1 MAIVAGLIGIIGR
14 FAGKLLTTLLGW
26 ASTLLFGK
34 VPADKQLIVVLI
46 TFGSI
51 AWLALVAGVIV
62 PDAGTFLL
70 GFVPVPDWLP
80 DWVVRLA
87 MLIAA
92 IVLPLAIGG
101 ATLLLGSA
109 AERGTPR
116 EIVGTVLRGYPLAA
130 LLALSLGLLALIA
143 AGRKIRSLARRWSDA
158 HVPII
163 VKPGCYEQVLADLEL
178 ALDDAGLAVTRRD
191 APKVLALPGRIL
203 GRIAGRGVMR
213 LVPERLVQLTG
224 DQLEIGVYPSDLS
237 ISGSKDRVARARAA
251 LASRLTATD
260 VYLTTTAES
269 QHVEDRL
276 TALAGHPPT
285 TAGDLP
291 VDVARELADLDALLA
306 KLDVPYDEW
315 EVLYRMRLQVE
326 RDLRAGKPVG
336 EAFPASRSVSG
347 ASSVEGNDGRG
358 SGVRVLPPAVT
369 QAVGVVGFLLLAL
382 DALLLLGD
390 RLNGRRS
397 TGV

>member
-1 MAIVAGLIGIIGR
+1 MAILAGLIGIVGR
-14 FAGKLLTTLLGW
+14 FAGKALTTLLGW

-87 MLIAA
+87 MLGAA
-92 IVLPLAIGG
+92 IVLPLIIGA
-101 ATLLLGSA
+101 ATLMLGSA
-109 AERGTPR
+109 TERGTPR
-116 EIVGTVLRGYPLAA
+116 EIAGTVLRGYPLAA

-143 AGRKIRSLARRWSDA
+143 AGRKIRSLAKRWSDA

-163 VKPGCYEQVLADLEL
+163 VKPGCYDSVLVDLES
-178 ALDDAGLAVTRRD
+178 ALDQAGLSVSRRD

-203 GRIAGRGVMR
+203 GRVAGRGVMR

-237 ISGSKDRVARARAA
+237 VSGTKERVARARAA

-276 TALAGHPPT
+276 TGLAGRPPT
-285 TAGDLP
+285 AGGELP
-291 VDVARELADLDALLA
+291 ADVARELADIDALLA
-306 KLDVPYDEW
+306 KLEVPYDEW

-336 EAFPASRSVSG
+336 EAFPAPRAVTG
-347 ASSVEGNDGRG
+347 ASSVEAGATAGG
-358 SGVRVLPPAVT
+358 QAQLPPAVSRGI
-369 QAVGVVGFLLLAL
+369 ALAGLLLLML

-390 RLNGRRS
+390 RISGRRS
-397 TGV
+397 AGA

>member
-14 FAGKLLTTLLGW
+14 FAGKVLTTLLGW

-51 AWLALVAGVIV
+51 AWLALAAGVIV

-143 AGRKIRSLARRWSDA
+143 AGRKIRSLAKRWSDA

-163 VKPGCYEQVLADLEL
+163 VKPGCYEQVLADLES

-285 TAGDLP
+285 TAGELP

-336 EAFPASRSVSG
+336 EAFPAPRPVSG

-358 SGVRVLPPAVT
+358 SGERGLPPAVT
-369 QAVGVVGFLLLAL
+369 RAVGVVGLLLLAL

>member
-1 MAIVAGLIGIIGR
+1 MAIVAGLIGIVGR

-62 PDAGTFLL
+62 PDAGSFLL

-80 DWVVRLA
+80 DWVARLA

-92 IVLPLAIGG
+92 IVLPLVIGA
-101 ATLLLGSA
+101 ATLMLGST

-116 EIVGTVLRGYPLAA
+116 EIAGTVLRGYPLAA

-143 AGRKIRSLARRWSDA
+143 AGRKIRSLAKRWSDA

-163 VKPGCYEQVLADLEL
+163 VKPGCYERVLADLES

-224 DQLEIGVYPSDLS
+224 ERLEIGVYPSDLS
-237 ISGSKDRVARARAA
+237 VSGSKDRVARARAA

-269 QHVEDRL
+269 QRVEDRL
-276 TALAGHPPT
+276 TALAGRPAT
-285 TAGDLP
+285 TTGELSA
-291 VDVARELADLDALLA
+291 DVERELVDLDAVLA
-306 KLDVPYDEW
+306 ELDVPYDEW

-336 EAFPASRSVSG
+336 EAFPAPRSVAG
-347 ASSVEGNDGRG
+347 ASSLETDGRRTG
-358 SGVRVLPPAVT
+358 EAGLPPAVT
-369 QAVGVVGFLLLAL
+369 RALGLAGFLLLLL

-390 RLNGRRS
+390 RLGGRRS
-397 TGV
+397 SGA